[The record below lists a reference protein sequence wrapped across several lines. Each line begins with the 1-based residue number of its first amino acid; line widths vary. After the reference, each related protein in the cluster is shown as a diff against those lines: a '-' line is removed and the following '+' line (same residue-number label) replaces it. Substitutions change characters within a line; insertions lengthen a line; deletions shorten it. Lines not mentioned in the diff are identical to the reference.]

1 MAKALKPKKYKEVI
15 VEPVVIK
22 ETVSEATDYTWE
34 KSPEIEI
41 AEDKEPTVVEY
52 VEERQPDILKEESAE
67 RIADDS
73 MEASILKYLDS
84 KGEGEHL
91 LNDFLKSL
99 YPIPKLNEP
108 AIYLT
113 QENSRYIRHV
123 LENMQLECKINI
135 VNDLHKRL
143 GEHRYEPETGI
154 AKRHNLST
162 VKIMA
167 KK

>member
-1 MAKALKPKKYKEVI
+1 MAKQVRTKKIE
-15 VEPVVIK
+15 
-22 ETVSEATDYTWE
+22 ETIPIQEEIAA
-34 KSPEIEI
+34 PEILPEVTP
-41 AEDKEPTVVEY
+41 EQTPVTEPIKY
-52 VEERQPDILKEESAE
+52 VEERQPDVLKEEAVE
-67 RIADDS
+67 RLSDDT
-73 MEASILKYLDS
+73 MEASIVKYLDS

-91 LNDFLKSL
+91 LNDFIKSL
-99 YPIPKLNEP
+99 FLIPKINEP

-123 LENMQLECKINI
+123 LENMQLDCKINI

-143 GEHRYEPETGI
+143 GEHWYEPETGI

-162 VKIMA
+162 VKIVA

>member
-1 MAKALKPKKYKEVI
+1 MAKAVKPKK
-15 VEPVVIK
+15 VE
-22 ETVSEATDYTWE
+22 ETFNGFVNKDSDNNIISVSET
-34 KSPEIEI
+34 PEILPEVTP
-41 AEDKEPTVVEY
+41 ATEPIKY
-52 VEERQPDILKEESAE
+52 VEERQPDIIQEESKE
-67 RIADDS
+67 VLVDDT

-91 LNDFLKSL
+91 LNDFIKSL
-99 YPIPKLNEP
+99 FPVPKFNEP
-108 AIYLT
+108 AIYIT

-135 VNDLHKRL
+135 VNDLHRKL
-143 GEHRYEPETGI
+143 GEHWYEPETGI

-162 VKIMA
+162 VKIVA

>member
-1 MAKALKPKKYKEVI
+1 MAKQVRTKKIEETI
-15 VEPVVIK
+15 PVQEEI
-22 ETVSEATDYTWE
+22 AA
-34 KSPEIEI
+34 PEILPEVTP
-41 AEDKEPTVVEY
+41 EQTPVTEPIKY
-52 VEERQPDILKEESAE
+52 VEERQPDVLKEEAVE
-67 RIADDS
+67 RLSDDT
-73 MEASILKYLDS
+73 MEASIVKYLDG

-99 YPIPKLNEP
+99 FPIPKFNEP

-135 VNDLHKRL
+135 VNDLHRKL
-143 GEHRYEPETGI
+143 GEHWYEPETGI

-162 VKIMA
+162 VKIVA

>member
-1 MAKALKPKKYKEVI
+1 MAKASKPKKEKEVT
-15 VEPVVIK
+15 VEPEVITEVVT
-22 ETVSEATDYTWE
+22 ETPE
-34 KSPEIEI
+34 PEIVQ
-41 AEDKEPTVVEY
+41 DNEPPVVEY
-52 VEERQPDILKEESAE
+52 VEERQPDIIQEESKE
-67 RIADDS
+67 RAADDTI
-73 MEASILKYLDS
+73 EASILKYLDS

-99 YPIPKLNEP
+99 FPIPKFNEP

-135 VNDLHKRL
+135 VNDLHRKL
-143 GEHRYEPETGI
+143 GEHWYEPETGI
-154 AKRHNLST
+154 ARRHNLST
-162 VKIMA
+162 VKIVA

>member
-1 MAKALKPKKYKEVI
+1 MAKQVRTKKIEETI
-15 VEPVVIK
+15 PVQEEI
-22 ETVSEATDYTWE
+22 AA
-34 KSPEIEI
+34 PEILPEVTP
-41 AEDKEPTVVEY
+41 EQTPVTEPIKY
-52 VEERQPDILKEESAE
+52 VEERQPDVLKEEAVE
-67 RIADDS
+67 RLSDDT
-73 MEASILKYLDS
+73 MEASIVKYLDS

-91 LNDFLKSL
+91 LNDFIKSL
-99 YPIPKLNEP
+99 FLIPKINEP

-123 LENMQLECKINI
+123 LENMQLDCKINI

-143 GEHRYEPETGI
+143 GEHWYEPETGI

-162 VKIMA
+162 VKIVA

>member
-1 MAKALKPKKYKEVI
+1 MAKAVRTKKIEETI
-15 VEPVVIK
+15 PVQEEIAAP
-22 ETVSEATDYTWE
+22 EILPEATH
-34 KSPEIEI
+34 
-41 AEDKEPTVVEY
+41 EPIPVTEPIKY
-52 VEERQPDILKEESAE
+52 AEERQPDIIQEESKE
-67 RIADDS
+67 RAADDTI
-73 MEASILKYLDS
+73 EASILKYLDS

-99 YPIPKLNEP
+99 FPIPKFNEP

-135 VNDLHKRL
+135 VNDLHRKL
-143 GEHRYEPETGI
+143 GEHWYEPETGI
-154 AKRHNLST
+154 ARRHNLST
-162 VKIMA
+162 VKIVA

>member
-1 MAKALKPKKYKEVI
+1 MAKAVKPKKEKEAI
-15 VEPVVIK
+15 VEPEVISEVVT
-22 ETVSEATDYTWE
+22 ETPE
-34 KSPEIEI
+34 PEIVQEI
-41 AEDKEPTVVEY
+41 EPPVVEY
-52 VEERQPDILKEESAE
+52 VEERIPDIIQEESKE
-67 RIADDS
+67 RVADDT
-73 MEASILKYLDS
+73 MEASIVKYLDG

-99 YPIPKLNEP
+99 FPIPKFNEP

-135 VNDLHKRL
+135 VNDLHRKL
-143 GEHRYEPETGI
+143 GEHWYEPETGI

-162 VKIMA
+162 VKIVA

>member
-1 MAKALKPKKYKEVI
+1 MGKVVKPKKEKEVT
-15 VEPVVIK
+15 VEPEVITEVVM
-22 ETVSEATDYTWE
+22 ETPE
-34 KSPEIEI
+34 PEIVQ
-41 AEDKEPTVVEY
+41 DNEPIIVEY
-52 VEERQPDILKEESAE
+52 VEERKPDIIQEESKE
-67 RIADDS
+67 RLADDT
-73 MEASILKYLDS
+73 MEASILKYLES